1 MVVGSTPVFSTSTIY
16 RCIFVKIKSGI
27 PFKNFNVFSRF
38 ILLHLARYLFWMPV
52 EIKIVSDKNDLKEF
66 IFLPAMVHALN
77 SNWVPPIYADEWK
90 FYNPRYNHQLLQS
103 DTVLLLANKN
113 GKIAGRIMGIIHRGY
128 NLIIQEKTAR
138 FFNLECTD
146 DIEVSASLLNAVEKW
161 AKEKGMNKLIGPFG
175 FSDKD
180 PQGLQIEGFQYL
192 PVIATATNMNYLPKL
207 VEQNGFEKEIDC
219 VVYKIKVPSEI
230 PPLYQSIY
238 ERVIKN
244 PKIKVIEFRRRSE
257 LKKFIIPVM
266 RLMNE
271 TYKSLYGFIEMSE
284 DEMFDLAKKYLPML
298 DPEFSKVVIDEYNNP
313 IAFIVSSP
321 DISEGIKKARG
332 KLFPFGFIDILSSG
346 KKSKQLDLFLGAV
359 KDPWKG
365 CGLTAILAI
374 TLLNS
379 ARKRNLSFIDSHL
392 ILETNKPM
400 RSVAEKFG
408 GNIYK
413 RYRIYRKNI

>member
-1 MVVGSTPVFSTSTIY
+1 M
-16 RCIFVKIKSGI
+16 
-27 PFKNFNVFSRF
+27 
-38 ILLHLARYLFWMPV
+38 MPV
-52 EIKIVSDKNDLKEF
+52 EIKTVSDKIDLKEF
-66 IFLPAMVHALN
+66 IFLPKKIHALN
-77 SNWVPPIYADEWK
+77 SNWLPPIYADEWK
-90 FYNPRYNHQLLQS
+90 FYTPKYNHQLSQS
-103 DTVLLLANKN
+103 DTVLFLAYNN
-113 GKIAGRIMGIIHRGY
+113 GIISGRIMGIIHRGY
-128 NLIIQEKTAR
+128 NSVNNETTAR
-138 FFNLECTD
+138 FFNLECSD
-146 DIEVSASLLNAVEKW
+146 EIEVSTALLYAVEQW

-192 PVIATATNMNYLPKL
+192 PVIATATNMEYLPKL

-219 VVYKIKVPSEI
+219 VVYNIKVPSEI

-244 PKIKVIEFRRRSE
+244 PKIKVMEFSKRSE

-266 RLMNE
+266 GLMNE

-284 DEMFDLAKKYLPML
+284 NEMFDLAKKYLPML
-298 DPEFSKVVIDEYNNP
+298 DPEFSKVVTDEYNNP

-321 DISEGIKKARG
+321 DISAGIKKAGG
-332 KLFPFGFIDILSSG
+332 KLFPFGFIHILSSG

-408 GNIYK
+408 GKIYK
-413 RYRIYRKNI
+413 RYRIYKKNI